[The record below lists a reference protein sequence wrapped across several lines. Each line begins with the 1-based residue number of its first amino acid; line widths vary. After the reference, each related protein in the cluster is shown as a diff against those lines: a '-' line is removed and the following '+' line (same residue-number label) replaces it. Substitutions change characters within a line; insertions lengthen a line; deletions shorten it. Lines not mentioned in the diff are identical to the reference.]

1 MRFRSYCNRVENWI
15 DDNLKIIQGVSF
27 LLLYFLIVTYALGQV
42 MPKYEKIFMQRAH
55 LSAIEADLIICGIC
69 IATSFWLLNKLFN
82 NIPIVKKLILFLTP
96 VWNCAF
102 GIVGFI
108 RMYIL
113 CWLIICVA
121 VVGLRMANCQIGE
134 SSDIASLFV
143 IHTCIVILL
152 STKFGE
158 NWINRWYRKSPWAIG
173 NDKIYSKDIL
183 RFLVY
188 LVYFVGIIYATYL
201 DLEWGVSTKSK
212 ILMGALL
219 SSLAAFVAFDNL
231 KQAYNNIRRKS
242 SQ

>member
-1 MRFRSYCNRVENWI
+1 
-15 DDNLKIIQGVSF
+15 
-27 LLLYFLIVTYALGQV
+27 

-69 IATSFWLLNKLFN
+69 IATSFWLLSKLF
-82 NIPIVKKLILFLTP
+82 IKVPIVKKFILFSTP
-96 VWNCAF
+96 IWNCIF
-102 GIVGFI
+102 GIVGFM

-113 CWLIICVA
+113 CWLIVCFA
-121 VVGLRMANCQIGE
+121 VVGLRMVNYQIGE
-134 SSDIASLFV
+134 GSGIASAFV

-158 NWINRWYRKSPWAIG
+158 NWINRWYRKSLWAIG
-173 NDKIYSKDIL
+173 NDKIYSKDIF
-183 RFLVY
+183 RFLIY
-188 LVYFVGIIYATYL
+188 LFYFIGIIYATYL
-201 DLEWGVSTKSK
+201 DLEWGVSTESK

-231 KQAYNNIRRKS
+231 KQAYNNIRRKP